1 MSLRVWLPL
10 TKDLSNNGLS
20 DVTITNNGATLN
32 SAGKLGGC
40 YSFVPGSSN
49 NITNAFS
56 TNVTSPIGSLA
67 CWVKFNSFPSSIS
80 SSSGWYCLMH
90 VGRSGGF
97 TACRLGMY
105 MEYTNKINI
114 SINGTGTGIN
124 TYTHSLVT
132 NQWYHLCTTYNGT
145 TLKLYI
151 DGTEVY
157 TKNTSGGTYTTDATS
172 LFVGGTSGY
181 YLNGYLS
188 DVRYYDHALSL
199 KEVKELSKGLMCHY
213 QLNGY
218 GSQENLFSWQN
229 KGNQVINLNAYQNV
243 GSFGQLSNCLT
254 FDPSTTVGTKYT
266 ISFWARSPNGSTSLR
281 LYNSNG
287 SPRWFYFNTTLSSS
301 LGAEWQYFTYTF
313 TNADRGSG
321 TETTSIV
328 RRIEIYMPS
337 QTGGQVKN
345 IKIEVG
351 DVATGWSPGSTDSMY
366 SKLGYDSTTVYDSSG
381 YNYHCTL
388 SGTLSNNVDTP
399 RNTISTYFNGTAQI
413 TRESITSEVKS
424 VSFWIKA
431 NKTATTV
438 AFSDARSKIAFG
450 FNGGKQILT
459 GCSGRSV
466 YFHYATTF
474 TDNVWHHV
482 AIIKTSSTDTD
493 DVYIDGEFAE
503 LGTVKDHFT
512 HQTDIFCMTGRSYSA
527 PCKMSCYISDFRLY
541 ATALSAEDIKAL
553 YEAPVSISDHGEMF
567 TQGEFI
573 EV

>member
-1 MSLRVWLPL
+1 MSLLVWLPL
-10 TKDLSNNGLS
+10 IKDNHNQGLLNLTPTNQGTVSFIDGGKFGKCMSANTSTTSSNGISYPGNLVDDLGTQFSCSVWIKVLG
-20 DVTITNNGATLN
+20 NHHYYNGAI
-32 SAGKLGGC
+32 
-40 YSFVPGSSN
+40 V
-49 NITNAFS
+49 
-56 TNVTSPIGSLA
+56 
-67 CWVKFNSFPSSIS
+67 
-80 SSSGWYCLMH
+80 SSGDW
-90 VGRSGGF
+90 
-97 TACRLGMY
+97 
-105 MEYTNKINI
+105 NKTCWSLSVNQD
-114 SINGTGTGIN
+114 N
-124 TYTHSLVT
+124 T
-132 NQWYHLCTTYNGT
+132 
-145 TLKLYI
+145 KI
-151 DGTEVY
+151 DVFSKGY
-157 TKNTSGGTYTTDATS
+157 TKYINYSIPLNTWIHICCVSDNGVVTLYVNGEYVGKRTESATLDSSASNFCVGKVTYGNY
-172 LFVGGTSGY
+172 FGF
-181 YLNGYLS
+181 NGNINDL
-188 DVRYYDHALSL
+188 RIYDHALSL

-213 QLNGY
+213 LFNGY

-287 SPRWFYFNTTLSSS
+287 SPRWFYFSTTLSSS

-321 TETTSIV
+321 TETASIV

-399 RNTISTYFNGTAQI
+399 RNTISIYFNGTAQI

-450 FNGGKQILT
+450 FNGGKHILT

-493 DVYIDGEFAE
+493 DVYIDGEFVE
-503 LGTVKDHFT
+503 IGTVKDHFT

-527 PCKMSCYISDFRLY
+527 PCKMSCYISDFRMY
-541 ATALSAEDIKAL
+541 ATALSLDDVKAL
-553 YEAPVSISDHGEMF
+553 YEAPVSVSDHGEIF